1 MLIKKNTF
9 TTDAAARR
17 VALLSGARGLRT
29 KYLGALKARIIKKRH
44 RMQQGGHH
52 TSIDIAGLGGGAGT
66 NNTTQRGA
74 HHQSAPTIYWRCG
87 DDDIPMH
94 LKHAI
99 CRQRIPKI

>member
-29 KYLGALKARIIKKRH
+29 KYLGALKARIIKKRR

-52 TSIDIAGLGGGAGT
+52 TSIDIAGLGGGGRALRQ
-66 NNTTQRGA
+66 NTRQVCAAALLRLYFYFEMHCKGSPGA
-74 HHQSAPTIYWRCG
+74 KSAVRV
-87 DDDIPMH
+87 
-94 LKHAI
+94 
-99 CRQRIPKI
+99 